1 MSRNRKRREPFE
13 VCVDNLSHE
22 GRGVGRVNGKTVF
35 VAGALPGERVLARKL
50 RGRKSFDEALALEI
64 ENPNPHRVEPRCPH
78 YAICG
83 GCSLQH
89 LDCEQQI
96 QHKQS
101 VLLELF
107 EHHAEIAPLEVLAP
121 ITASP
126 WGYRRRARLGVKY
139 VEKKG
144 GVLVGFREK
153 AAPYIADIER
163 CEVLD
168 DRIGDNLLTLRALI
182 AQLSNKTKIPQLEVA
197 LGDEVTA
204 IIVRHLQAFT
214 DQDLAI
220 LADFQTKSQI
230 SLYLQPEGES
240 SVHPLNSATRS
251 LSYQIADVEFRFS
264 PSNFVQVNHKINCQM
279 IEAVSGHLDLESK
292 DKVLDLFCGLG
303 NFTLPIAKSVDHI
316 HGIEGDE
323 ALVKLAE
330 QNALHNGVANA
341 TFAKMDL
348 SDEALL
354 DKIELSNFNKLLLD
368 PPRSGAEQLL
378 LSGNLSSI
386 DLLAYVSCNPVTLAR
401 DANHLLKKHQFKLTK
416 LGVMDMFP
424 HTAHVESLAI
434 FAR

>member
-1 MSRNRKRREPFE
+1 MSRNRRRREPIE
-13 VCVDNLSHE
+13 VAIDNLSHE

-35 VAGALPGERVLARKL
+35 VAGALPGEQVVARKV

-64 ENPNPHRVEPRCPH
+64 ENPNPQRVNPRCAH

-89 LDCEQQI
+89 LGSEQQI

-107 EHHAEIAPLEVLAP
+107 EHHAEIAPEEILAP
-121 ITASP
+121 IAATP
-126 WGYRRRARLGVKY
+126 WGYRRRARLGVKF

-153 AAPYIADIER
+153 ASPYIADIER

-168 DRIGDNLLTLRALI
+168 PRVGEQLMTLRALI
-182 AQLSNKTKIPQLEVA
+182 ARLSINTKIPQLEVA
-197 LGDEVTA
+197 IGDDTTA
-204 IIVRHLQAFT
+204 IIVRHLQPFT
-214 DQDLAI
+214 DQDLEI
-220 LADFQTKSQI
+220 LTEFQNQSQI
-230 SLYLQPEGES
+230 SLYLQPEGEA
-240 SVHPLNSATRS
+240 SVHPLNSQTRT
-251 LSYQIADVEFRFS
+251 LSYHVGELEFKFS
-264 PSNFVQVNHKINCQM
+264 PSNFVQVNHAINCQM
-279 IEAVSGHLDLESK
+279 IDTVIDHLQLQVNDT
-292 DKVLDLFCGLG
+292 VLDLFCGLG
-303 NFTLPIAKSVDHI
+303 NFTLPISKSVKHV

-323 ALVKLAE
+323 ALVQLAGD
-330 QNALHNGVANA
+330 NARHNAVGNA
-341 TFAKMDL
+341 TFEKMDL
-348 SDEALL
+348 SDEDLL
-354 DKIELSNFNKLLLD
+354 NNIELTNYNKLLLD

-378 LSGNLSSI
+378 LSGNLDTV

-401 DANHLLKKHQFKLTK
+401 DAKHLLKKHQFKLTK